1 MKNSN
6 LKFLKSCILNNQ
18 VLLILSDTVNNEFG
32 TLLNHDRVVTFE
44 GHVGGM
50 LVVKVGKA
58 GESMETR
65 ASTGFSQD
73 AKVRMN
79 VVSVEGFQPG
89 CEVMQNLQW
98 FKVITSSI

>member
-1 MKNSN
+1 MASIEVGSLENLLLMFLTYSGRLFRYLKNSN

-50 LVVKVGKA
+50 LVVKVGQA
-58 GESMETR
+58 
-65 ASTGFSQD
+65 
-73 AKVRMN
+73 
-79 VVSVEGFQPG
+79 
-89 CEVMQNLQW
+89 
-98 FKVITSSI
+98 